1 MKAAYR
7 LVVGIVQ
14 GVCWGIGLY
23 FFSFSVKAQTAQQL
37 ENLAA
42 FSRAYGYVKYFHPS
56 DEASAIDWGK
66 FAMYGSEQILKAEKE
81 DELLQSLKV
90 LFAPIAPGVRFQMS
104 GQETFYDHGQ
114 LTPSNQ
120 QGYKIIYWQHFGLG
134 KDMGNP
140 SELYQSVRVGRREMI
155 DKSDKFGNILMSLDA
170 APVLGKRIK
179 FSGRVKMQ
187 PGTAGTGHLWLR
199 VDLQDD
205 QIGFFNNMDENP
217 VVKGDWDTYEIIGTV
232 DQSAKRVVMGS
243 FLLGKGG
250 MFVDDLQLS
259 YEEDGQWHS
268 IPNVDGGFEN
278 GDLTDENP
286 DNTWRV
292 RGNGYTVEVV
302 SDPNLLNNHMA
313 HVQHVGIYTSKTPSE
328 LFKVKP
334 DKGEIWTKD
343 IGRGV
348 TMMMPLSLYAD
359 EEHTFPQADPVQL
372 QKLDN
377 GLKSIAF
384 SPVDLPFRLGNVI
397 NTWNVFQHFYPY
409 FEEVEVDWNAAL
421 IAAIQESF
429 EDKDDHETS
438 LQRLVAKVKDGH
450 VQVTKGMDNYF
461 APPITWE
468 WVEDQLVITDVFDP
482 ELGIKVGDRVSHID
496 GVEAEDYFEKIHQRI
511 SSPTVGWRSYR
522 ANIVS
527 ILGPLNSEILLVVE
541 GQDKLLKRDLF
552 YYREAEQRRSLKEG
566 YRFLDND
573 VVYLNLDILP
583 LDSIKALLPR
593 LQQSRAIIADLRG
606 YPNGNHE
613 LITHLLST
621 KDTKEWMHV
630 PQIVYPDRDRLENY
644 KSFGWSLKP
653 QKPYLGDKKV
663 VFITDGSAISYA
675 ESYMGF
681 IEGYRLATIVGQ
693 PTAGTNGNINQ
704 FQLPGGYFIT
714 FTGMKV
720 KKHDGSPLHG
730 VGILPDVYVE
740 KSLKGVKEG
749 RDEFLEAALRLANE
763 E

>member
-1 MKAAYR
+1 M
-7 LVVGIVQ
+7 
-14 GVCWGIGLY
+14 
-23 FFSFSVKAQTAQQL
+23 
-37 ENLAA
+37 
-42 FSRAYGYVKYFHPS
+42 
-56 DEASAIDWGK
+56 
-66 FAMYGSEQILKAEKE
+66 
-81 DELLQSLKV
+81 
-90 LFAPIAPGVRFQMS
+90 
-104 GQETFYDHGQ
+104 
-114 LTPSNQ
+114 
-120 QGYKIIYWQHFGLG
+120 
-134 KDMGNP
+134 
-140 SELYQSVRVGRREMI
+140 
-155 DKSDKFGNILMSLDA
+155 
-170 APVLGKRIK
+170 
-179 FSGRVKMQ
+179 
-187 PGTAGTGHLWLR
+187 
-199 VDLQDD
+199 
-205 QIGFFNNMDENP
+205 
-217 VVKGDWDTYEIIGTV
+217 
-232 DQSAKRVVMGS
+232 
-243 FLLGKGG
+243 
-250 MFVDDLQLS
+250 
-259 YEEDGQWHS
+259 
-268 IPNVDGGFEN
+268 
-278 GDLTDENP
+278 
-286 DNTWRV
+286 
-292 RGNGYTVEVV
+292 
-302 SDPNLLNNHMA
+302 
-313 HVQHVGIYTSKTPSE
+313 
-328 LFKVKP
+328 
-334 DKGEIWTKD
+334 
-343 IGRGV
+343 
-348 TMMMPLSLYAD
+348 
-359 EEHTFPQADPVQL
+359 
-372 QKLDN
+372 
-377 GLKSIAF
+377 
-384 SPVDLPFRLGNVI
+384 
-397 NTWNVFQHFYPY
+397 
-409 FEEVEVDWNAAL
+409 
-421 IAAIQESF
+421 
-429 EDKDDHETS
+429 
-438 LQRLVAKVKDGH
+438 
-450 VQVTKGMDNYF
+450 
-461 APPITWE
+461 
-468 WVEDQLVITDVFDP
+468 
-482 ELGIKVGDRVSHID
+482 
-496 GVEAEDYFEKIHQRI
+496 
-511 SSPTVGWRSYR
+511 
-522 ANIVS
+522 
-527 ILGPLNSEILLVVE
+527 VE